1 MCYLTFIDL
10 FYCYLETKEL
20 ENPTGEN
27 NWDQEY
33 NCMGESSDIER
44 KIVTNFQI
52 VKEILTSH
60 FCFSF
65 TFE

>member
-33 NCMGESSDIER
+33 NCQMNLKKNEWENLQTLKG
-44 KIVTNFQI
+44 KQ
-52 VKEILTSH
+52 
-60 FCFSF
+60 
-65 TFE
+65 